1 MTFFVHT
8 KQLMDK
14 VKFHRHMYREYNKL
28 KQKETRI
35 SVIKNEE
42 RELNSEC
49 FFLNQIRIT
58 NHSVMNNLDEIN
70 PFE

>member
-42 RELNSEC
+42 RIKQRM